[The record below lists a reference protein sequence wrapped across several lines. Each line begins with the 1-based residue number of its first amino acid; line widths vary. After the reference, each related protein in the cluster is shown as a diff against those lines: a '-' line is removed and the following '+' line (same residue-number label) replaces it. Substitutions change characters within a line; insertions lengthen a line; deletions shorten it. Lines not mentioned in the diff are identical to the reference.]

1 MQATARLHNRVP
13 YAILQEADG
22 ILHDPVAFDSPNGMF
37 DADPDGR
44 DATIRR
50 FFRWGEVP
58 PTRFL
63 LRLEQQH
70 IGQIASLEAFILIQA
85 TPRWQRI
92 ARLLCYRLLR
102 RFACTSDAQKAHM
115 TRLGDQQ
122 EVFERV
128 TLLLAAVIFFLLFC
142 IFRTLDRSL
151 RPVVPKRGEGAVA
164 SVLCRASS
172 ATNSAAVRAG
182 RRSCAA
188 QAWFGA
194 ACNR

>member
-22 ILHDPVAFDSPNGMF
+22 ILHDPVAFAPPNGMF

-63 LRLEQQH
+63 LRLEQQYMGH
-70 IGQIASLEAFILIQA
+70 IESLEAFILIQA

-92 ARLLCYRLLR
+92 ARLLCSRLIR
-102 RFACTSDAQKAHM
+102 RVAFTGDAQKAHM
-115 TRLGDQQ
+115 TRLGDPQ

-128 TLLLAAVIFFLLFC
+128 TRLLATGIFFLLF
-142 IFRTLDRSL
+142 
-151 RPVVPKRGEGAVA
+151 
-164 SVLCRASS
+164 
-172 ATNSAAVRAG
+172 
-182 RRSCAA
+182 
-188 QAWFGA
+188 
-194 ACNR
+194 

>member
-44 DATIRR
+44 DAMIRR
-50 FFRWGEVP
+50 LFRGGEVP

-70 IGQIASLEAFILIQA
+70 IGQIASLEAFLLRQA

-92 ARLLCYRLLR
+92 ARLLRSRLIR
-102 RFACTSDAQKAHM
+102 RLAFTGEAQKAHL

-128 TLLLAAVIFFLLFC
+128 TLLLATVIFFLLFC
-142 IFRTLDRSL
+142 ILRTLDRAL
-151 RPVVPKRGEGAVA
+151 RPVVPTRGEDEVA

-172 ATNSAAVRAG
+172 TTNSSAVRAG

-188 QAWFGA
+188 KAWFSA

>member
-1 MQATARLHNRVP
+1 MQGTARLHNRVP

-37 DADPDGR
+37 DTDPDGR

-50 FFRWGEVP
+50 FFRGGEVP
-58 PTRFL
+58 PTWFL

-70 IGQIASLEAFILIQA
+70 IGQIESLEAFILIQA

-92 ARLLCYRLLR
+92 ARLLGYRLLR
-102 RFACTSDAQKAHM
+102 RFAFTGDAQKAHM

-128 TLLLAAVIFFLLFC
+128 TLLLATVIFFLLF
-142 IFRTLDRSL
+142 
-151 RPVVPKRGEGAVA
+151 
-164 SVLCRASS
+164 
-172 ATNSAAVRAG
+172 
-182 RRSCAA
+182 
-188 QAWFGA
+188 
-194 ACNR
+194 